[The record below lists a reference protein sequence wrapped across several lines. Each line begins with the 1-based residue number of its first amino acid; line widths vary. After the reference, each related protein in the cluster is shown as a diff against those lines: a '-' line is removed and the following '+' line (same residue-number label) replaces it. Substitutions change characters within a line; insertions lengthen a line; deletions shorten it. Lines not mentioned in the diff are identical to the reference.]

1 MPVQVIISKNE
12 RELGKILEKFKKP
25 YYVYFGEKDPSA
37 VALLA
42 LCDAREVS
50 IDTLQDDLFKQ
61 EFVKEY
67 VNLIGKLGKRYDS
80 LVWWATFTAAKNKFV
95 SRLLPDLF
103 VFSSIARILDQQPS
117 EVLVIINPPE
127 EIISSIEKYCRKH
140 AIGFVDTQDDKKGLV
155 HRLHDFCQALT
166 YPLMFIIRIWGK
178 ILLSKIFFSK
188 RMYRELR
195 QETGY
200 YVLRSPFY
208 ERTISN
214 GVYRDSFFGI
224 LPDYL
229 ARHKKVLILAG
240 SIGDYFAIARKI
252 AGEKSHLIVTEECF
266 LSFLDPL
273 RTICEVGK
281 NPIRISETIDLFGH
295 DVTDIIRSQITNEYR
310 FYIYDQFIF
319 TYLVRNLASM
329 VNIDTFTTTYE
340 NNPWEKVCFKTLKE
354 ISSDIHTIG
363 YQHAAL
369 SKSSLNMVLSGY
381 EKDIIPMP
389 DRIITIGEITKKFL
403 VEMGGYDPARV
414 REGCGLRFAHL
425 YTIKNKKRT
434 TQNTL
439 LVTPEGI
446 MSESVTLANFVHS
459 ALQKK
464 AGLRIVLR
472 PHPALPFE
480 KYKKYLNFNPIE
492 SDNFLISA
500 NESVK
505 KDLDETDIVVYRG
518 STLALEAIKMGIPVI
533 YLALSDIISVDPLFD
548 GEGLNWMA
556 RTQKELVDAVT
567 TIYGL
572 TPAEY
577 ESKNC
582 ASQAFISRYIAEI
595 TEERLKEFIL

>member
-1 MPVQVIISKNE
+1 MQVIISRNE
-12 RELGKILEKFKKP
+12 CELKKILSTYKNFD
-25 YYVYFGEKDPSA
+25 YVYFGDKQQSISEALTSTGSREITLGTYDDDSFKDKY
-37 VALLA
+37 
-42 LCDAREVS
+42 
-50 IDTLQDDLFKQ
+50 I
-61 EFVKEY
+61 KEY
-67 VNLIGKLGKRYDS
+67 INLIGQLGKKYNS

-95 SRLLPDLF
+95 SRLLPNLF
-103 VFSSIARILDQQPS
+103 IFSSIARILEQQMS
-117 EVLVIINPPE
+117 DVFVIMNPPE
-127 EIISSIEKYCRKH
+127 EIIPSIEKYCRKH
-140 AIGFVDTQDDKKGLV
+140 TIEFAVPLDDKKGLTC
-155 HRLHDFCQALT
+155 RIHDLFQEVTCQ
-166 YPLMFIIRIWGK
+166 LMFIIRIWGK
-178 ILLSKIFFSK
+178 ILLSRIFFSN
-188 RMYRELR
+188 RLRRELR

-240 SIGDYFAIARKI
+240 SIGNYFAIARKI
-252 AGEKSHLIVTEECF
+252 AGEKSHLIVTEEYF

-273 RTICEVGK
+273 RTICEVR
-281 NPIRISETIDLFGH
+281 NPPLKISETIDLFGH

-329 VNIDTFTTTYE
+329 VNVDTFTTTYE

-354 ISSDIHTIG
+354 ISPDIHTIG

-403 VEMGGYDPARV
+403 VETGGYNPARV

-434 TQNTL
+434 RRNTL

-480 KYKKYLNFNPIE
+480 KYKKYLNFNPNE

-505 KDLDETDIVVYRG
+505 KDLDETDIIVYRG
-518 STLALEAIKMGIPVI
+518 STLALEALKMGIPVI

-548 GEGLNWMA
+548 GEGLNWVA
-556 RTQKELVDAVT
+556 RTEKELVDTVT

-577 ESKNC
+577 ESKNR